1 MRISPLFVLII
12 AVLKEVCGDENLR
25 LPKSIIPVHYDLGIV
40 PDLDTGSL
48 VGYVHLNFFVQSATD
63 RIILHG
69 VSLTVIDSS
78 VVVTAIPHLN
88 ERESDLDKRERD
100 SYSPLDIL
108 HQVTYNS
115 TNEFIVIGFE
125 AHRKLSLPRLSQLH
139 WSP

>member
-1 MRISPLFVLII
+1 MRIFPLFVLVIP
-12 AVLKEVCGDENLR
+12 ALKKVYGEEYLR
-25 LPKSIIPVHYDLGIV
+25 LPKSITPVHYDVGIV

-88 ERESDLDKRERD
+88 QRDLDKRERD

-108 HQVTYNS
+108 HPVTYNS

-125 AHRKLSLPRLSQLH
+125 AHRKLSLPPLSQLH

>member
-40 PDLDTGSL
+40 TDLDTGSL
-48 VGYVHLNFFVQSATD
+48 VGYVHPNFFVQSATD

-88 ERESDLDKRERD
+88 QRDLDKRERD

-108 HQVTYNS
+108 HPVTYNS

-125 AHRKLSLPRLSQLH
+125 AHRKLSLPPLSQLH

>member
-40 PDLDTGSL
+40 TDLDTGSL
-48 VGYVHLNFFVQSATD
+48 VGYVHPNFFVRSATD

-88 ERESDLDKRERD
+88 QRDLDKRERD

-108 HQVTYNS
+108 HPVTYNS

-125 AHRKLSLPRLSQLH
+125 AHRKLSLPPLSQLH